1 MGTTLTYLSLAV
13 VLIVVVV
20 LVIYLVG
27 IIVALRNANRNL
39 GQLVGGLQQIA
50 ADTQPLTEKLT
61 TINGALRQLHTGL
74 VSVDGHLA
82 AVVRVLGR

>member
-1 MGTTLTYLSLAV
+1 MGLTLMYISLAV
-13 VLIVVVV
+13 VFIVVVV
-20 LVIYLVG
+20 LVLYLLG

-39 GQLVGGLQQIA
+39 GQLAGGLQQIA

-61 TINGALRQLHTGL
+61 TINGALHQLHTGL

-82 AVVRVLGR
+82 GAARLLGR